1 MARTSRW
8 LTTQLVAGWSSWANA
23 FASAVAVAVAVVES
37 QPSATR
43 WLQQHDVNNVLRL
56 VYANQQVAAAAAA
69 GVKAGRDRGSGRRGQ
84 AKAKLRVYFD
94 SLLIGHFHREQSR
107 EQNLP

>member
-8 LTTQLVAGWSSWANA
+8 LTTQLVAGWSSWRTH
-23 FASAVAVAVAVVES
+23 SHPQLQLQLQLVAS

-56 VYANQQVAAAAAA
+56 VYANQQAAAAAAA
-69 GVKAGRDRGSGRRGQ
+69 GVKEGRGQ